1 MDLSQHITGIGI
13 DHELGIGRPVVGTM
27 DHTVLFGV
35 LLAMMP
41 GARLGL
47 REGCSS

>member
-1 MDLSQHITGIGI
+1 
-13 DHELGIGRPVVGTM
+13 M
-27 DHTVLFGV
+27 DHTMLFGV